1 MIDPRVF
8 RDADGYATVR
18 ERLARRGPDPALAAL
33 LARLFADAEQR
44 RRAIAE
50 GDALK
55 AEQNAKSRQVGEKKK
70 IGEDTSALLAEL
82 GDLSRRAEAAQAAAG
97 ALDAAFAE
105 ALLEVPNIPA
115 DDVPAGDAS
124 HNEIVRAWG
133 EPAPAAPWRRPHW
146 DVAKALGLL
155 DFERGAKLS
164 GAGFPLYIG
173 LGARLE
179 RALITYLLN
188 LQALEHGYIE
198 VSPPFVVTRE
208 TMTGTGQLPKFEA
221 DLYRI
226 DRDDLFLVPTA
237 EVPVTN
243 LHRGEI
249 LRAEELPRRYVAY
262 TPCFRREAG
271 AHGADTRGILRV
283 HQFDKVE
290 LVWFT
295 LPDAG
300 LAAHEELT
308 RHAETALQRLEIPYR
323 VVRIAAGDMGF
334 ANHRQY
340 DLEAWA
346 PGVGKWLEVSSCST
360 YADFQARRMDI
371 RFRRRQGAKPEF
383 VHTLNGSAL
392 GLARTLIAL
401 IETHL
406 EPDGGIRVPRVLVPY
421 MGVERIGPGAA

>member
-1 MIDPRVF
+1 
-8 RDADGYATVR
+8 
-18 ERLARRGPDPALAAL
+18 
-33 LARLFADAEQR
+33 
-44 RRAIAE
+44 
-50 GDALK
+50 
-55 AEQNAKSRQVGEKKK
+55 
-70 IGEDTSALLAEL
+70 
-82 GDLSRRAEAAQAAAG
+82 
-97 ALDAAFAE
+97 
-105 ALLEVPNIPA
+105 
-115 DDVPAGDAS
+115 
-124 HNEIVRAWG
+124 
-133 EPAPAAPWRRPHW
+133 
-146 DVAKALGLL
+146 
-155 DFERGAKLS
+155 
-164 GAGFPLYIG
+164 
-173 LGARLE
+173 
-179 RALITYLLN
+179 
-188 LQALEHGYIE
+188 HGYIE

-226 DRDDLFLVPTA
+226 DSDDLFLVPTA

-243 LHRGEI
+243 LYRGEI
-249 LRAEELPRRYVAY
+249 LSGAELPRRYVAY

-295 LPDAG
+295 LPEAS

-346 PGVGKWLEVSSCST
+346 PGVGKWLEVSSCSA

-371 RFRRRQGAKPEF
+371 RLRRHQGAKPEF

-401 IETHL
+401 LETHL
-406 EPDGGIRVPRVLVPY
+406 EPDGSMRVPRVLVPY